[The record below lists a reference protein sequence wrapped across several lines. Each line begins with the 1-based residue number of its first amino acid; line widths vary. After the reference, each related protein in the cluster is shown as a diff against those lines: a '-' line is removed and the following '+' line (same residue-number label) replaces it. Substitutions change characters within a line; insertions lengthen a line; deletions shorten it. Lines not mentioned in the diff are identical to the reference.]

1 MGIDS
6 ETVITRVVDVTT
18 TADPDAAVDG
28 RRLRSER
35 SRNAVTDA
43 LLGLYESGVIR
54 PSAAQIAEV
63 SGVSERSL
71 FRHFTD
77 LEDLAS
83 TAIARQFAIVAPF
96 FEAPSRE
103 GDLAH
108 RVDSIVDQ
116 RVALAA
122 RMHHLARAAAYHAVS
137 SPTIA
142 ATVGDRRRLL
152 RLLDER
158 RDAAVVVDM
167 AGHHVVDVD
176 QQRGHGTAGRSL
188 GCLRDG
194 GGGDVARVLLSR
206 EGRHGFDGESVVAML
221 LQQLQRDRQQLG
233 LPLTPRA
240 YRVVGAVSENRRPLT
255 QRTAVVPREQ
265 SFAQMSS

>member
-71 FRHFTD
+71 FRHFAD

-103 GDLAH
+103 GDLVH

-152 RLLDER
+152 RHQVEAQFAPELRSKRGRPRARLLALLDHALSLEALDYLNDPTGGGL
-158 RDAAVVVDM
+158 DARELRLAV
-167 AGHHVVDVD
+167 HSHVV
-176 QQRGHGTAGRSL
+176 A
-188 GCLRDG
+188 
-194 GGGDVARVLLSR
+194 
-206 EGRHGFDGESVVAML
+206 L
-221 LQQLQRDRQQLG
+221 LQDALNPSLTVSLDR
-233 LPLTPRA
+233 
-240 YRVVGAVSENRRPLT
+240 
-255 QRTAVVPREQ
+255 
-265 SFAQMSS
+265 